1 MNFNDD
7 LKVVWITPMR
17 TATRA
22 SGEVMKQLNF
32 QTIDGMKS
40 PVHSIGIP
48 QGKEDY
54 YLVLNCRNPYSRMV
68 SMFYLTMSM
77 ENNFNQSFESWV
89 NWNFILFEEYFN
101 VFLSPR
107 LKTLIKSPDYLIRT
121 ENFSDDIKSLWFI
134 KENENFLKNV
144 IESDVNKNKFEKEFE
159 LYGFNKKK
167 SWKEYYNSELAETV
181 YNKLKIDF
189 DYFNY
194 DKNSWK

>member
-1 MNFNDD
+1 
-7 LKVVWITPMR
+7 
-17 TATRA
+17 
-22 SGEVMKQLNF
+22 
-32 QTIDGMKS
+32 
-40 PVHSIGIP
+40 
-48 QGKEDY
+48 
-54 YLVLNCRNPYSRMV
+54 MV

-77 ENNFNQSFESWV
+77 ENNFNQSFKSWV

-107 LKTLIKSPDYLIRT
+107 LKILIKSPDYLIRT

-134 KENENFLKNV
+134 KENENSLNNV